1 MKLYIKITVLLI
13 IASFISCEDVID
25 VDLQTEEPRLTV
37 EASIDWEKG
46 TTGNNQTIKL
56 STSSEYFDKDRNNA
70 VTNAT
75 VIVTNT
81 DTNEEFIFSN
91 QNDGNYTINNFVPII
106 NNTYSLEIIYN
117 GETYEA
123 TEKLIPVV
131 DVKDVRQS
139 TEKGFDDEALE
150 VNVVFDDPE
159 DEDNF
164 YLFKYKEEGDLLY
177 ELEDVDDE
185 FVNGNEV
192 SWWYEKDD
200 EDEDEENFIAGD
212 RVFIE
217 MYGISEGYFNY
228 IRTLIEQSEGV
239 GLFGSIPVALKGNCI
254 NVTNKDNYAHGF
266 FRLTQVVKTNYIFE

>member
-37 EASIDWEKG
+37 EASLDWEKG
-46 TTGNNQTIKL
+46 TSGNNQTIKL

-91 QNDGNYTINNFVPII
+91 QNDGNYTINNFVPIV
-106 NNTYSLEIIYN
+106 NNTYTLQIIYN

-123 TEKLIPVV
+123 MEKLIPVV
-131 DVKDVRQS
+131 DIKDVRQS

-150 VNVVFDDPE
+150 VNIVFDDPE

-177 ELEDVDDE
+177 ELEDIDDE

-192 SWWYEKDD
+192 SWWYEKED

-212 RVFIE
+212 RVFVE

-266 FRLTQVVKTNYIFE
+266 FRLTQVVKTDYIFE

>member
-37 EASIDWEKG
+37 EASLDWEKG
-46 TTGNNQTIKL
+46 TSGNNQTIKL

-91 QNDGNYTINNFVPII
+91 QNDGNYTINNFVPIV
-106 NNTYSLEIIYN
+106 NNNYTLQIIYN

-131 DVKDVRQS
+131 DIKDVRQS

-150 VNVVFDDPE
+150 VNIVFDDPE

-177 ELEDVDDE
+177 ELEDIDDE

-192 SWWYEKDD
+192 SWWYEKED
-200 EDEDEENFIAGD
+200 EDEDEENFIVGD
-212 RVFIE
+212 RVFVE

-266 FRLTQVVKTNYIFE
+266 FRLTQVVKTDYIFE

>member
-37 EASIDWEKG
+37 EASLDWEKG
-46 TTGNNQTIKL
+46 TSGNNQTIKL

-91 QNDGNYTINNFVPII
+91 QNDGNYTINNFVPIV
-106 NNTYSLEIIYN
+106 NNTYTLQIIYN

-131 DVKDVRQS
+131 DIKDVRQS

-150 VNVVFDDPE
+150 VNIVFDDPE

-177 ELEDVDDE
+177 ELEDIDDE

-192 SWWYEKDD
+192 SWWYEKED
-200 EDEDEENFIAGD
+200 EDEDEENFIVGD
-212 RVFIE
+212 RVFVE

-266 FRLTQVVKTNYIFE
+266 FRLTQVVKTDYIFE